1 MSALTPAQITFLER
15 FVIGGPL
22 PKAAAGTPVDSAAFQ
37 AELRRAETVAARV
50 AKLSADAQALLRR
63 DLDPFLKGLAQV
75 RSAADKGDIAAAAAT
90 LEAIEDHCDGLEA
103 RAGLA
108 KTYAIEARG
117 FARRLAE
124 ARSRRNDGGA
134 TAIGDYIT
142 RMETDDDRRAK
153 AEARGDLR
161 AALAICEALDNR
173 HGAMMQDADRGRDYA
188 RMKLGLE
195 KQLAKLR
202 GTPQAEE
209 LIEDVRDLMQS
220 AENCGSSGN
229 WVGATTAMGRAV
241 NELTIGMRGIDLGA
255 KLNTDVAGKDFDTAY
270 AGFLKALKTAT
281 RTPGARAFARDL
293 RAARDKGEGARKA
306 LPDTARAL
314 EELGEAVQACKA
326 LVPKMLEHARYN
338 RTAMTMLRQ
347 MKDLRALNIDRCIQ
361 PDLSRAG
368 AEIKAAAKAAKAGD
382 TTTALKRLTAAES
395 LMGTAHAAGSSYVAV
410 LRDIRRR
417 IARALKD
424 GTGDAS
430 VLRDLFGRID
440 KAYAARDLRT
450 AEALAREASG
460 QIAA

>member
-1 MSALTPAQITFLER
+1 MSALTPAQISFLER
-15 FVIGGPL
+15 FVVDGPL
-22 PKAAAGTPVDSAAFQ
+22 PKAPVDDKAFQ
-37 AELRRAETVAARV
+37 AELRRAEAVEARLS
-50 AKLSADAQALLRR
+50 KLSNDARALLKR
-63 DLDPFLKGLAQV
+63 DLDPFEKGLAQA
-75 RSAADKGDIAAAAAT
+75 RAAAGKGDMAAAVGA
-90 LEAIEDHCDGLEA
+90 LEAVEDHCDGLEA

-108 KTYAIEARG
+108 ATYAVEARK

-124 ARSRRNDGGA
+124 ARARRNDGGA

-173 HGAMMQDADRGRDYA
+173 HDAMMQDADRGRDYA
-188 RMKLGLE
+188 RMKLGLD
-195 KQLAKLR
+195 KQLAKLA
-202 GTPQAEE
+202 GKPQAQE
-209 LIEDVRDLMQS
+209 LVEDVCDLMQG

-255 KLNTDVAGKDFDTAY
+255 RLDADVAGKDFDTAY

-281 RTPGARAFARDL
+281 RTPGARAFAREL
-293 RAARDKGEGARKA
+293 RAARETGQAARQA
-306 LPDTARAL
+306 LPDSGRAL
-314 EELGEAVQACKA
+314 KELDEAVQACKA
-326 LVPKMLEHARYN
+326 LVPRMLDHARYN
-338 RTAMTMLRQ
+338 RTATTMLRQ

-368 AEIKAAAKAAKAGD
+368 AEIKAAAKAAKGGD
-382 TTTALKRLTAAES
+382 TNTALKRLTAAES

-410 LRDIRRR
+410 LRDTRRR

-430 VLRDLFGRID
+430 VLRDLFARID
-440 KAYAARDLRT
+440 KAFAARDLRT
-450 AEALAREASG
+450 AEALAREAAG